1 MKLRD
6 IPIVRSIVGE
16 RRRSRLMRDY
26 FLVSMLLVGG
36 GLVVSGVVE
45 IYYSFQESQQNLADV
60 QREVA
65 TGAAIKIE
73 RFIQEIHNTLKGAT
87 RSREIAPK
95 GLTDE
100 FRFELEKL
108 LLIAP
113 AITEAVALDR
123 DGNVQVQ
130 ASRLRTVLPDSKQTE
145 AAGTGALLS
154 AKGGKSFFGQ

>member
-1 MKLRD
+1 MNFRELPLIRYF
-6 IPIVRSIVGE
+6 SG
-16 RRRSRLMRDY
+16 RRRGRLMRDY
-26 FLVSMLLVGG
+26 FLISVLLVGG
-36 GLVVSGVVE
+36 GLVVSGMIE
-45 IYYSFQESQQNLADV
+45 IYFRYQESQVHLAEL

-65 TGAAIKIE
+65 TGAAVKIE

-95 GLTDE
+95 GLTNE

-123 DGNVQVQ
+123 NGAIQVQ
-130 ASRLRTVLPDSKQTE
+130 ASRLRTVLPDAKKEIAS
-145 AAGTGALLS
+145 AAG
-154 AKGGKSFFGQ
+154 

>member
-1 MKLRD
+1 MRFRDLRL
-6 IPIVRSIVGE
+6 IGNVTGE
-16 RRRSRLMRDY
+16 RRRGRLMRDY
-26 FLVSMLLVGG
+26 FLVSVLLVGG
-36 GLVVSGVVE
+36 GLTISGGVE
-45 IYYSFQESQQNLADV
+45 IYYSFQESQPNLADV

-65 TGAAIKIE
+65 AGAAVKIE

-87 RSREIAPK
+87 RSREIAPR

-123 DGNVQVQ
+123 DGKIQVQ